1 MVILTEATVQHRTVT
16 VKIPDGVFFEA
27 TKLSLAAQVKH
38 CEIEGMSLTVAES
51 VLALREALKLT
62 QGELSRR
69 AGFSRGAGAYIS
81 KIERG
86 DNALSDRETHA
97 KLARGFGL
105 TPLRFDL
112 YLRGELSLEEAI
124 SLVRLREQS
133 EPPEPEEQPEAP
145 APDEDEDPFS
155 VALLWALDRDRHTM
169 RDLDAVRAALRTTA
183 RMAAPGTDLI
193 EAARAWLDAAARLRR
208 AGKPVT
214 IETLLLEVTVGSKTA
229 AVSASAKALQEDTDA
244 EWQARL
250 DARKKP

>member
-1 MVILTEATVQHRTVT
+1 M
-16 VKIPDGVFFEA
+16 P
-27 TKLSLAAQVKH
+27 
-38 CEIEGMSLTVAES
+38 TVAES
-51 VLALREALKLT
+51 VRTLREALNLT

-69 AGFSRGAGAYIS
+69 AGFSKGAGAYIS

-105 TPLRFDL
+105 TPMRFDL
-112 YLRGELSLEEAI
+112 YLRGDLSLEEAL
-124 SLVRLREQS
+124 SLVRLREQT
-133 EPPEPEEQPEAP
+133 EPPEPEPEEQPEAP
-145 APDEDEDPFS
+145 APEEDEDPFS

-169 RDLDAVRAALRTTA
+169 RDIDAVRAALRATA
-183 RMAAPGTDLI
+183 RMASPGTDLI

-229 AVSASAKALQEDTDA
+229 AVSASAKALQEDADA